1 MIRDFNLVDGQL
13 IVRQT
18 GARIPIN
25 GDFFKEV
32 ALAGSF
38 IGEVA
43 VISATRQMKRVFGA
57 PYRPKI
63 AFVPMAARPWYAI
76 WPVCHLGGIQI
87 VRDPAEADLLFYFE
101 DNEHAFASAPHPDTT
116 PIINGTC
123 RDIRKSKVAAV
134 FKQVFGYDLTID
146 PLNWAGQAVVKS
158 EQNGVHDGHIIDCP
172 ISEVRDE
179 AVYSRLIDNTQD
191 GITFTDIRTPIVGGN
206 IPIVYLKRRSRRARF
221 SNHNKRVE
229 LSTAD
234 QMFSQDE
241 QTKICQFAL
250 HMGLDF
256 GGMDILRDRIDN
268 RIYIVDVNKTD
279 MGPPTALP
287 RADKLKAI
295 RALGDSFSKFAKSKL
310 QK

>member
-43 VISATRQMKRVFGA
+43 AISATRQMKRVFGA

-76 WPVCHLGGIQI
+76 WPVCHLGGLQI

-101 DNEHAFASAPHPDTT
+101 DSDHAASPAHSAYKTSV
-116 PIINGTC
+116 INGAC

-134 FKQVFGYDLTID
+134 FQQVFGYDLAID
-146 PLNWAGQAVVKS
+146 PLKWAGQAVVKS
-158 EQNGVHDGHIIDCP
+158 EQNGVHDGQIIDCP
-172 ISEVRDE
+172 ISEIRDQ

-191 GITFTDIRTPIVGGN
+191 GMTFTDIRTPIVGGN
-206 IPIVYLKRRSRRARF
+206 IPVVYLKRRSRHARF
-221 SNHNKRVE
+221 SNDNERVD

-234 QMFSQDE
+234 QMFSHDE
-241 QTKICQFAL
+241 KTKICQFASQ
-250 HMGLDF
+250 MGLDF

-295 RALGDSFSKFAKSKL
+295 RALAESFSKFAKSKL
-310 QK
+310 Q